1 MLCAV
6 AESEQ
11 VVGEARRGQP
21 HSRST
26 VGSAETPAPH
36 RVRSLILLLLWL
48 LLRLPRREKEAVR
61 TSCDGEELRGR
72 GER

>member
-1 MLCAV
+1 M

-11 VVGEARRGQP
+11 VVGERDSDVS
-21 HSRST
+21 SRS
-26 VGSAETPAPH
+26 
-36 RVRSLILLLLWL
+36 VRSLILLLLWL
-48 LLRLPRREKEAVR
+48 LLRLPRREKDAVR

>member
-1 MLCAV
+1 M

-11 VVGEARRGQP
+11 VVGERDSDVS
-21 HSRST
+21 SRS
-26 VGSAETPAPH
+26 
-36 RVRSLILLLLWL
+36 VRSLILLLLWL

-61 TSCDGEELRGR
+61 TSCGGEELRGR